1 MIYRFRMLMK
11 RRNYRFYLL
20 MAGGMVFGWV
30 YVSTI
35 GYTKSGDDTLVVV
48 VHREEMKQFL
58 LCTSHEVNL
67 WQSPSASSARLF
79 AEPSCS
85 GKLYF
90 NASPSSDEYPYQL
103 SQGSVVECIG
113 ESGEWYQVRVSG
125 TSAYAQK
132 QYFKPVYPERV
143 EEGLKH
149 VLWMSTHALQRS
161 SGDYKGKVVYYSE
174 DEMASCTDFYVG
186 TIEGDHIHFL
196 QHAWL
201 PWDGQLVQYEVNQYK
216 AIYPDCPMTRDAD
229 GVEVIDLQKL
239 SDKKLKEFFQQG
251 EAVNVRAYYF
261 RETKEFLWIYE

>member
-1 MIYRFRMLMK
+1 MK
-11 RRNYRFYLL
+11 LCNYRFYLL
-20 MAGGMVFGWV
+20 IAVGVVLGLI
-30 YVSTI
+30 YVSPI
-35 GYTKSGDDTLVVV
+35 GYTMSEDDTPVVAV
-48 VHREEMKQFL
+48 GKQETKQFV
-58 LCTSHEVNL
+58 LCTGNEVNL
-67 WQSPSASSARLF
+67 RQSPSASSARLF

-132 QYFKPVYPERV
+132 QYFKSVYPERV

-201 PWDGQLVQYEVNQYK
+201 PWDGQLVQYDVNQYK